1 MAARLV
7 KLEESATDA
16 RAGDVLA
23 GRVLEVD
30 LRLGRLRRGG
40 GDRDRGAHD
49 ARGHDT
55 LLAMREHARAAES
68 VVWIKTGEKGSV
80 SGGRRGRG
88 VAGEASE
95 RGRDTHPTPRASAT
109 RAERA
114 SGWERV
120 DSAWLDRAAGDA
132 RELRECRATR
142 RSGRTARPVC
152 GSKRLIGS
160 VDQFAFGR
168 SARRRRPKGGKR
180 ARPSVR
186 AGRAV
191 RGRTRGRNFAKRRRA
206 RASEDSQHRREQS
219 TARVRSRICR
229 AHARVEVLVDS
240 RRRIASRAVPISP
253 ARCGPACRRRRSPWP

>member
-49 ARGHDT
+49 ARGHDA

-80 SGGRRGRG
+80 SGGATRARG
-88 VAGEASE
+88 VVGAARK

-109 RAERA
+109 RAERSIRLGESRLCMVGP
-114 SGWERV
+114 SG
-120 DSAWLDRAAGDA
+120 G
-132 RELRECRATR
+132 
-142 RSGRTARPVC
+142 
-152 GSKRLIGS
+152 
-160 VDQFAFGR
+160 
-168 SARRRRPKGGKR
+168 
-180 ARPSVR
+180 
-186 AGRAV
+186 
-191 RGRTRGRNFAKRRRA
+191 RRA
-206 RASEDSQHRREQS
+206 RTSE
-219 TARVRSRICR
+219 
-229 AHARVEVLVDS
+229 
-240 RRRIASRAVPISP
+240 
-253 ARCGPACRRRRSPWP
+253 